1 MENKDKLKEMLTTSL
16 AITLVLGFFVL
27 LYILVFVEVSQQNK
41 EILNLVVGALIGT
54 FTQVINYYFGSS
66 VGSKEKTKM
75 LSKP

>member
-16 AITLVLGFFVL
+16 AITLVVGFFAL

-75 LSKP
+75 LSKS